1 MRRKR
6 WPPSSPPSGNRLNAL
21 MSRRERIAVR
31 AGPVAAPRIHAR
43 AHPRTMPGNGPASE
57 TSASFHAATPARLP
71 EAIAPKNWDEE
82 DLQVAI
88 AKGTHREIVPAFVEE
103 DDRHEDDN
111 VDELVAGLR

>member
-1 MRRKR
+1 
-6 WPPSSPPSGNRLNAL
+6 
-21 MSRRERIAVR
+21 
-31 AGPVAAPRIHAR
+31 
-43 AHPRTMPGNGPASE
+43 
-57 TSASFHAATPARLP
+57 LP